1 MPIEYINSVIS
12 TITPIQKHISNGIK
26 FNPDFQGVKMSS
38 NGEYILFSNRQTNYF
53 TIGKRH
59 QEYDS
64 SNNLENE
71 YYVFYAIN
79 QSVIQELV
87 YNINPYNFSQYPV
100 KIHDIYVNDEFTHL
114 YYAMT
119 NTNFYRLH
127 YDEYDPNTTYNTNG
141 TGTVST
147 TPYLYK
153 ILISD
158 IITEI
163 TSYESSNTPTPIN
176 NRPVNNTPNPQTTS
190 SSSSISIANNKV
202 TSISI
207 PASLTNSIKRIINR
221 GNYYLISTVSSV
233 QIAYSNDGTNFT
245 QYTVDSNLIQPSY
258 VTLYKNNIVYY
269 TSGTYIVIIG
279 F

>member
-1 MPIEYINSVIS
+1 
-12 TITPIQKHISNGIK
+12 
-26 FNPDFQGVKMSS
+26 FNPDFQSVKMSP
-38 NGEYILFSNRQTNYF
+38 NGEYILLTNNHSNYF

-59 QEYDS
+59 QEYDT

-71 YYVFYAIN
+71 YYVFYSIS
-79 QSVIQELV
+79 QSVVQELV
-87 YNINPYNFSQYPV
+87 YYINPFNYEQFTV
-100 KIHDIYVNDEFTHL
+100 KLHDMYINDEFTHL

-119 NTNFYRLH
+119 NTDFSRLH
-127 YDEYDPNTTYNTNG
+127 YDEYDSNTTYNTNG

-147 TPYLYK
+147 IPYLYK

-163 TSYESSNTPTPIN
+163 TSYESSNPPTSID
-176 NRPVNNTPNPQTTS
+176 NRPVNNVPNPQTTNG
-190 SSSSISIANNKV
+190 SSSISIANNKV